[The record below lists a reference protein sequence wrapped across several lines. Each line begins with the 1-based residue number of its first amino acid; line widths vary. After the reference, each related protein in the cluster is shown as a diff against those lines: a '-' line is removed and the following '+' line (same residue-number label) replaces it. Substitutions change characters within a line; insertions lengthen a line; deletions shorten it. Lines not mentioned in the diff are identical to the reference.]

1 MTKQSNFSNVEKT
14 ALVLLGM
21 GNEAASEVLKKF
33 SQDEIKSITHKMSR
47 LQGIKMEDAKVVIE
61 SFFNDFS
68 EHSGISGASKDYL
81 TQTLN
86 NAFGKNAAKGLLAD
100 IYGDEI
106 KEQMEPLKWVDPKS
120 IAHFILNEH
129 PQIQAIFLAH
139 MPSERSSLILKYM
152 PNELQDEVIIR
163 IAKLKDIEHEV
174 ITDLIE
180 LVERAVV
187 NFSKTTSKNIKG
199 VKYAADILNHFDGDR
214 NKIMETLKSHDERIV
229 HEIEENMFAF
239 VILERQSDKV
249 LNRLIQ
255 EIDLSLWSV
264 AFKGCDSSLV
274 SRIKEVMP
282 ERTVETLE
290 DEMERKGAVPLS
302 KVNKAREDIMNKVRE
317 LSDNGEIDLSLYQ
330 EETVE

>member
-1 MTKQSNFSNVEKT
+1 
-14 ALVLLGM
+14 
-21 GNEAASEVLKKF
+21 
-33 SQDEIKSITHKMSR
+33 
-47 LQGIKMEDAKVVIE
+47 
-61 SFFNDFS
+61 
-68 EHSGISGASKDYL
+68 
-81 TQTLN
+81 
-86 NAFGKNAAKGLLAD
+86 
-100 IYGDEI
+100 
-106 KEQMEPLKWVDPKS
+106 
-120 IAHFILNEH
+120 
-129 PQIQAIFLAH
+129 
-139 MPSERSSLILKYM
+139 
-152 PNELQDEVIIR
+152 
-163 IAKLKDIEHEV
+163 
-174 ITDLIE
+174 
-180 LVERAVV
+180 
-187 NFSKTTSKNIKG
+187 
-199 VKYAADILNHFDGDR
+199 
-214 NKIMETLKSHDERIV
+214 METLKSHDERIV

-317 LSDNGEIDLSLYQ
+317 LSDTGEIDLSLYQ